1 MNAIRLEVGALPPGY
16 RKFSGHV
23 IFDVKMDFRCKAQW
37 VQDGHTPLPETSSY
51 AGVLSRVSVT
61 IAFTSAAVMGL
72 PVKAGNIIRNA
83 YL

>member
-37 VQDGHTPLPETSSY
+37 VQDGHTPLPET
-51 AGVLSRVSVT
+51 LSRVSVT